1 LPDPPADCDIDTDI
15 ARWPQPSGEHGHT
28 GRLIS
33 LRFTSGDECLLGAWW
48 SWPTASASAMRLL

>member
-28 GRLIS
+28 GPPVPVRRWVSARRPCGRVRPRARQRCGS
-33 LRFTSGDECLLGAWW
+33 L
-48 SWPTASASAMRLL
+48 